1 MSTKEPP
8 QTPLQQPNVDPDTAA
23 AIIENCTKGLRPF
36 LSLGRE
42 ILKRDYPAMLTQATD
57 AIAAN
62 EAREI
67 ITIEVVP
74 DGVVISLC
82 LIDPA
87 STRPRPLF
95 SLAGNS
101 LPDAAEMH

>member
-1 MSTKEPP
+1 MKNT
-8 QTPLQQPNVDPDTAA
+8 QVNVDPNTAA
-23 AIIENCTKGLRPF
+23 AIIENCTNGLRPF
-36 LSLGRE
+36 LELGRE
-42 ILKRDYPAMLTQATD
+42 VLKRDYPAMLPQATD

-67 ITIEVVP
+67 ITVEVVP

-87 STRPRPLF
+87 STRPPPLF
-95 SLAGNS
+95 SVLGKALAETMN
-101 LPDAAEMH
+101 